1 MFLGSYYVII
11 VITMQVLKLQLTQIG
26 NSRGI
31 RIPAEIIKKYK
42 LDKELVLE
50 EHSDFI
56 LLKPVKKKKLNWKET
71 FEAMAKEKEDWS
83 DWDILVGEGLDED

>member
-1 MFLGSYYVII
+1 
-11 VITMQVLKLQLTQIG
+11 MQILKLQLTQIG

-42 LDKELVLE
+42 LDKELLLE

-71 FEAMAKEKEDWS
+71 FQVMAQEKEDWS
-83 DWDILVGEGLDED
+83 DWDVLAAEGLDED